1 MKYPPLP
8 AALLLAAV
16 AIAGCSSTQDVLN
29 PAAIAAA
36 PPAEGAL
43 AAEGDAGL
51 AASPAVREAEAAL
64 VPSATR
70 LRFDP
75 IVGASVAAAT
85 PLTERLAARARSRRI
100 ALAGSGDAGATHVLK
115 GYLSTIAEGRNT
127 TIIYVWDIY
136 DPAGNRLP
144 RIDGQQKAAGGAGDW
159 SAATPAAMQAIAD
172 DTIDQL
178 ASWLAGRPG

>member
-1 MKYPPLP
+1 MRHLP
-8 AALLLAAV
+8 FLVGFLSAAI

-29 PAAIAAA
+29 PSAIAAA
-36 PPAEGAL
+36 PPAAGAL

-51 AASPAVREAEAAL
+51 TGAPAVEAAL
-64 VPSATR
+64 VPSGVR
-70 LRFDP
+70 LHIDP

-100 ALAGSGDAGATHVLK
+100 AVAGNADPNTTHVLK
-115 GYLSTIAEGRNT
+115 GYFSAISEGRDT

-136 DPAGNRLP
+136 DPAGNRLH
-144 RIDGQQKAAGGAGDW
+144 RIDGRQEAAGGAGDW
-159 SAATPAAMQAIAD
+159 SAASPATMQAIAD

-178 ASWLAGRPG
+178 AAWLAGSAS